1 MSSLFTRIIIKDN
14 VRRFFKKPIVNKKV
28 AKKKVAEKNVSEK
41 KVVEKQV
48 VEKKIDWTPPKK
60 KRLGLKRTWI
70 SK

>member
-14 VRRFFKKPIVNKKV
+14 VRRILKKPGLKKQ
-28 AKKKVAEKNVSEK
+28 
-41 KVVEKQV
+41 VVEKQV
-48 VEKKIDWTPPKK
+48 VEKKIDWTTPKK